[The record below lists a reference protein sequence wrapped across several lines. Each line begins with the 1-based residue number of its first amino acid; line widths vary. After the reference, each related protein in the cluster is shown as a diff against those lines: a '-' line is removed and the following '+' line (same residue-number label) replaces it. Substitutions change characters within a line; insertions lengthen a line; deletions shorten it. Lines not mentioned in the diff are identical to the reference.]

1 MLDGT
6 LPGKWKPDLRQHSSP
21 RGSHTVVAHRSG
33 QPAHLE
39 GAEERKIGRFTD
51 DKAGTSRQ
59 DRSTAVRGRWPVE
72 QPRKKGTPRGR
83 SRRVFT
89 AASCKHTKDKHDPI
103 RGKTTRGLPNQE
115 YPEVVLRHVSVRRC
129 EGSHHARQHAMKGLN
144 GAFAWRQ

>member
-1 MLDGT
+1 MTPLYDKGGVTVQTRDGQ
-6 LPGKWKPDLRQHSSP
+6 PSSP

-59 DRSTAVRGRWPVE
+59 DRSRVVRGRWPVE
-72 QPRKKGTPRGR
+72 QPRKKGPPVPSGTPRSR
-83 SRRVFT
+83 PRRVFT

-103 RGKTTRGLPNQE
+103 RGIDHERVAKPRMSRG
-115 YPEVVLRHVSVRRC
+115 
-129 EGSHHARQHAMKGLN
+129 GLAACI
-144 GAFAWRQ
+144 GEEM